1 VQAVDIQGCEPDRDR
16 KEHDPVKPTASL
28 LAALTLAVTLVGG
41 VAAQSPQASPAPSAE
56 PDATPMAELQP
67 VASPSAAD
75 TSDFILPEGQPEGA
89 VQHPTVP
96 SALMYPPPTDEQRAG
111 LSKIRHIV
119 IIIQENR
126 SFDHYFGTYPG
137 AEGIPMKADGKTPK
151 VCVKHPTNGSCVKP
165 YHDKNFIDA
174 GGPHRAKHH
183 NIGVNGGKMNGF
195 LKAVWKER
203 SRFGCFRV
211 GDVRCMPGT
220 NLPDVVGYK
229 NRREIP
235 NYWKYADRFVLQD
248 HMFEPVRSYSLP
260 AHLYL
265 VSAWSAIC
273 ENPYNPMSCRS
284 ALKQPEKD
292 NMMTNGRTPIYGWTD
307 ITYLL
312 RENKIRWRY
321 YVGQGTPVDCG
332 DGRGICNP
340 DRVDP
345 RSERTASTVLWN
357 PLSYFTTVQQARQV
371 DNIQRQ
377 SEFFKDLKAGRMANV
392 IWIAPSHI
400 QSEHAPDAFV
410 DDGQAWVTQVVN
422 AIGKSK
428 FWDSTAI
435 FVTWDDWGGFYD
447 HVVPPVIDDMGYG
460 IRVPGLTISP
470 YAKEGFIDK
479 QVLSFDAYL
488 KFIEDVFL
496 DGQRLDPKTM
506 SRPDPRPTVR
516 EEVEEM
522 GDLIHEFDFTQEPR
536 NPVIL
541 PKRPRK

>member
-1 VQAVDIQGCEPDRDR
+1 
-16 KEHDPVKPTASL
+16 VKPTASL
-28 LAALTLAVTLVGG
+28 LAALTLVATLVGG
-41 VAAQSPQASPAPSAE
+41 VAAQSPQASPAASTLPAAS
-56 PDATPMAELQP
+56 PLAELEP
-67 VASPSAAD
+67 VASAAPED
-75 TSDFILPEGQPEGA
+75 TTDFILPAGQPEGA

-96 SALMYPPPTDEQRAG
+96 SALLYPPPTDEQRAG
-111 LSKIRHIV
+111 LSKIKHVV

-137 AEGIPMKADGKTPK
+137 AEGIPMKADGKTPA

-165 YHDKNFIDA
+165 YHDKNLVDA
-174 GGPHRAKHH
+174 GGPHRTQHH
-183 NIGVNGGKMNGF
+183 TIGVNRGKMNGF
-195 LKAVWKER
+195 LKAVWPVRKG
-203 SRFGCFRV
+203 FGCVNV
-211 GDVRCMPGT
+211 GDQRCMPGT
-220 NLPDVVGYK
+220 TIPDVVGYK
-229 NRREIP
+229 TRREIP
-235 NYWKYADRFVLQD
+235 NYWTYADRFVLQD

-265 VSAWSAIC
+265 VSAWSAVC
-273 ENPYNPMSCRS
+273 RDPYKPMSCRS
-284 ALKQPEKD
+284 ALRTPEKD
-292 NMMTNGRTPIYGWTD
+292 QPMIAGSTPIYGWTD

-312 RENKIRWRY
+312 REKKVKWRY
-321 YVGQGTPVDCG
+321 YVGEGTPVDCG

-345 RSERTASTVLWN
+345 RREPTATTVLWS

-371 DNIQRQ
+371 DNIQRH
-377 SEFFKDLKAGRMANV
+377 SRFFADLKKGKMANV
-392 IWIAPSHI
+392 IWIAPDKIH
-400 QSEHAPDAFV
+400 SEHAPTSRI

-422 AIGKSK
+422 AIAKSK

-447 HVVPPVIDDMGYG
+447 HVVPPVIDKMGYG
-460 IRVPGLTISP
+460 IRVPGFTISP

-488 KFIEDVFL
+488 KFIEDIFL
-496 DGQRLDPKTM
+496 DGQRLDPETM

-516 EEVEEM
+516 EEIEEM

-536 NPVIL
+536 DPVIL
-541 PKRPRK
+541 KKRPRR

>member
-1 VQAVDIQGCEPDRDR
+1 M
-16 KEHDPVKPTASL
+16 KPTASL
-28 LAALTLAVTLVGG
+28 LAALTLVTTLVGG
-41 VAAQSPQASPAPSAE
+41 VAAQSPQASPVSSTAPS
-56 PDATPMAELQP
+56 PLAELEP
-67 VASPSAAD
+67 VASTAPED
-75 TSDFILPEGQPEGA
+75 TTDFILPAGQPEGA

-96 SALMYPPPTDEQRAG
+96 SALLYPPPTDEQRAG
-111 LSKIRHIV
+111 LSKIKHVV

-165 YHDKNFIDA
+165 YHDKNLVDA
-174 GGPHRAKHH
+174 GGPHRTQHH
-183 NIGVNGGKMNGF
+183 TIGVNRGKMNGF
-195 LKAVWKER
+195 LKAVWPVRKG
-203 SRFGCFRV
+203 FGCVNV
-211 GDVRCMPGT
+211 GDQRCMPGT
-220 NLPDVVGYK
+220 TIPDVVGYK
-229 NRREIP
+229 TRREIP
-235 NYWKYADRFVLQD
+235 NYWTYADRFVLQD

-265 VSAWSAIC
+265 VSAWSAVC
-273 ENPYNPMSCRS
+273 RDPYKPMTCRS
-284 ALKQPEKD
+284 ALRTPEKD
-292 NMMTNGRTPIYGWTD
+292 QPMIAGSTPIYGWTD

-312 RENKIRWRY
+312 RENKVRWRY
-321 YVGQGTPVDCG
+321 YVGEGTPVDCG

-345 RSERTASTVLWN
+345 RREPTATTVLWS

-371 DNIQRQ
+371 DNIQRH
-377 SEFFKDLKAGRMANV
+377 SRFFSDLKKGKMANV
-392 IWIAPSHI
+392 IWIAPDKIH
-400 QSEHAPDAFV
+400 SEHAPSSRI
-410 DDGQAWVTQVVN
+410 DDGQAWVTRVVN
-422 AIGKSK
+422 AIAKSK

-447 HVVPPVIDDMGYG
+447 HVVPPVIDKMGYG
-460 IRVPGLTISP
+460 IRVPGFTISP

-488 KFIEDVFL
+488 KFIEDIFL

-536 NPVIL
+536 DPVIL
-541 PKRPRK
+541 KKRPRR